1 MRDDP
6 TLVEQIQRDLRDVRW
21 LGPEEIRARARRRS
35 QRRIVAATVVLA
47 LAGVS
52 AAAVAAPRTS
62 PPSALP
68 AASAS
73 PDATPTQHE
82 ITTDALLQPADLTR
96 PIEVQ
101 LSQAGMG
108 EPVRVDAMLD
118 QCRANLGLPEGWRF
132 SRLSRSQ
139 TLLRARPA
147 GTEPGNADVLVMQD
161 VYRMATQDEAT
172 LALVTL
178 QGLVDPCDEW
188 RSRGPYERKGQTG
201 TAEAVHQ
208 WQVRPLDSGGQGGV
222 LLTHTIS
229 QARDVNTGA
238 TLDDETRPT
247 NTAVVQ
253 VGDLVSVLSL
263 GRDGTEAE
271 LQQFAVA
278 AVARLCPNA
287 NAPPPNC

>member
-6 TLVEQIQRDLRDVRW
+6 TLVEQIQRDLQDVRW

-62 PPSALP
+62 PPSTP
-68 AASAS
+68 AASAA

-101 LSQAGMG
+101 LSQAGVG

-139 TLLRARPA
+139 TLIRARPA

-201 TAEAVHQ
+201 TAEAVHR

-222 LLTHTIS
+222 LLTHTVS

-238 TLDDETRPT
+238 TLNDETRPT

-263 GRDGTEAE
+263 GRDGTEGE

-287 NAPPPNC
+287 NVPPPNC